1 MAVSLLYWRSAGW
14 LLFTACGKS
23 LTQQNFWCAAM
34 RGSVHLHHVFCLP
47 KFFQTTSSFVSWGM
61 LNSPNLTLIET
72 FYVVVQG
79 VADGDQ
85 DIAVPVL
92 LHFCQLSLLCHLL
105 WPQVLLLCL
114 PRPQL
119 CFPSCPLVCKSPPP
133 WLASASVTAVG
144 PIPAHCTWCNIPMI
158 QAYYQ
163 ALQISV
169 FLGMCI

>member
-85 DIAVPVL
+85 DIAVPVF
-92 LHFCQLSLLCHLL
+92 LHFCQL
-105 WPQVLLLCL
+105 
-114 PRPQL
+114 
-119 CFPSCPLVCKSPPP
+119 LVCKSPPP